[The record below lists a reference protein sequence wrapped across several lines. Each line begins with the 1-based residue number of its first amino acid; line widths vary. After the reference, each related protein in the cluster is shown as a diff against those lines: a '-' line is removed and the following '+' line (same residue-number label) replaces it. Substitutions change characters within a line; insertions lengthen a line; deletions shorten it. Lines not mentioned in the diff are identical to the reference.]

1 MRILSTS
8 SATSLSFLLLCIL
21 SLCSRFAL
29 AWTNEDH
36 EIFDLVSDLEAAEG
50 PKIDFYTYLNVS
62 PSASTAEI
70 AKAYRRRSLEIHPD
84 RGGDPERFA
93 RMGTIANI
101 LRDAEKRKRY
111 HYFYENGVPRWRG
124 TGYYYR
130 RYQPG
135 LGTVLVFLT
144 GFSCVMQ
151 YVIQHL
157 TRYGDVQRIQRF
169 QDRAKEAAWGSTL
182 TPPQINNPNLKK
194 RVKVPIGPGDQPGN
208 YINMLVEAS
217 GQVYIVEPDGNTHP
231 LDTSAARTPSIAS
244 TWLPQLIRGAYRKI
258 VSKPASIDSL
268 PDSTSLGDVDATVTP
283 AEALSEDSRPATPV
297 DGAAGAVNRKARRAE
312 AKKDKKKRL

>member
-1 MRILSTS
+1 MRLAS
-8 SATSLSFLLLCIL
+8 SSSLLPLLACLLC
-21 SLCSRFAL
+21 LCSRVAL

-50 PKIDFYTYLNVS
+50 PKIDFYSYLNVS

-70 AKAYRRRSLEIHPD
+70 AKAYRRRSLEVHPD
-84 RGGDPERFA
+84 RGGDPDRFA

-111 HYFYENGVPRWRG
+111 QYFYENGVPRWRG

-144 GFSCVMQ
+144 LFSCLAQ
-151 YVIQHL
+151 YVIQYL
-157 TRYGDVQRIQRF
+157 TRYSDIQRIRRF

-182 TPPQINNPNLKK
+182 TPPQTNNANLKK
-194 RVKVPIGPGDQPGN
+194 RVKVQLGSNENPGN
-208 YINMLVEAS
+208 AVNMLVEANGRIAIIEEN
-217 GQVYIVEPDGNTHP
+217 GQSHP
-231 LDTSAARTPSIAS
+231 LDESAARKPALSS
-244 TWLPQLIRGAYRKI
+244 TWLPQLLLGAYRKI
-258 VSKPASIDSL
+258 ISKPASIDSL
-268 PDSTSLGDVDATVTP
+268 PESTALGDVDASVTP
-283 AEALSEDSRPATPV
+283 AEALSEDSSRPATPIG
-297 DGAAGAVNRKARRAE
+297 GAPSNRKARRAE
-312 AKKDKKKRL
+312 AKKDKRKNA